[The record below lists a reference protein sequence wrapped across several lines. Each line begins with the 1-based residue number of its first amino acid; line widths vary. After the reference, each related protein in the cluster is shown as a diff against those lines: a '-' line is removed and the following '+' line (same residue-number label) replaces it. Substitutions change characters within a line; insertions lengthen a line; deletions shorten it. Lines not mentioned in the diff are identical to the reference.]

1 MIYPEVLPMKMK
13 NVVMTMAAGAAL
25 GAAAGIA
32 AEEMGMINSRQL
44 KSQAK
49 KAVRAMEQMTDRLS

>member
-1 MIYPEVLPMKMK
+1 MKMK

>member
-1 MIYPEVLPMKMK
+1 MKAK
-13 NVVMTMAAGAAL
+13 NVFMTIAAGAAL

-32 AEEMGMINSRQL
+32 AKEMGMVNSRQL

-49 KAVRAMEQMTDRLS
+49 RAVRAMEQMTDKLS